1 MDGSLSPIPESLQPD
16 REWTIGRVLL
26 ECVPAGTSS
35 AAFDPLSTMALSET
49 DIQRQ
54 QEIKQA
60 EELLFSGRQELGFAK
75 GLFLG
80 DFVADWAM
88 PYPRLSDQQQ
98 AAVDNAVLELRQ
110 FLDQHLDSD
119 AIDRDADIPREVIDG
134 LGRVGVLGMTAPK
147 EVGGRGFSQMQYC
160 KVLEE
165 IGARDASTA
174 VFTNA
179 HHSIGIRALL
189 LFGTKEQQE
198 KWLPRLMNGEQ
209 LAAFALTERE
219 AGSDAANVQM
229 KATPAEDGAAYILS
243 GEKRYITNAS
253 IAHVLTVMARTPI
266 PGKDKD
272 AITAFLVTPDM
283 PGFEMLEPRMAK
295 LGIRGTATGRFRLNN
310 VRVPKENILGPL
322 GKGLRVALT
331 VLDFGRTTFGACC
344 TGGAKTCLRLAIEHA
359 NSRKQFNKTLGNFDL
374 VKKKIARMAADV
386 YAMEAMTQVTAS
398 LIDRGLED
406 YMVETAMLKVFTT
419 ERLWD
424 AVNDCFQIHGGSA
437 YFDDSPLGR
446 MLRDARINQI
456 GEGSN
461 EVLTSFI
468 ALVGMRGPGMEFK
481 EIYDTMLKPSR
492 GLSKAWDAGLK
503 RLSAAVK
510 VPEVPVK
517 NDQLRS
523 YASQLGRLV
532 WRFNLAVDKALIAYR
547 EPVMEMQLIQERIA
561 VAAMELFATTCVLSR
576 WDSELSATSRNGK
589 EGIDHASADLFVR
602 RSLRHIRDSLRS
614 LGDNDD
620 RALLKTAD
628 AVLATR
634 QADAH

>member
-1 MDGSLSPIPESLQPD
+1 
-16 REWTIGRVLL
+16 
-26 ECVPAGTSS
+26 
-35 AAFDPLSTMALSET
+35 MALTQTE
-49 DIQRQ
+49 IQRQ

-60 EELLFSGRQELGFAK
+60 EELLFTGKQELGFAK

-80 DFVADWAM
+80 DFIADWAM
-88 PYPRLSDQQQ
+88 PYPRLTDAQEAQ
-98 AAVDNAVLELRQ
+98 LERGLTEVRAY
-110 FLDQHLDSD
+110 LEEHLDPE
-119 AIDRDADIPREVIDG
+119 AIDRNADIPREVIDG
-134 LGRVGVLGMTAPK
+134 LGRVGVLGMTAPQ
-147 EVGGRGFSQMQYC
+147 EVGGRGFTQMMYC

-165 IGARDASTA
+165 IGARCASTA

-189 LFGTKEQQE
+189 LFGTKEQKE
-198 KWLPRLMNGEQ
+198 KWLPKLMNGEQ
-209 LAAFALTERE
+209 LAAFALTEAQ
-219 AGSDAANVQM
+219 AGSDAANVQTT
-229 KATPAEDGAAYILS
+229 AEPSEDGSHYVLN

-253 IAHVLTVMARTPI
+253 IAQVLTVMARTPV
-266 PGKDKD
+266 PGKPGKD

-283 PGFEMLEPRMAK
+283 EGFEMLEPRMPK
-295 LGIRGTATGRFRLNN
+295 LGIRGTATGRFSLTN
-310 VRVPKENILGPL
+310 VKVPKENVLGRL

-344 TGGAKTCLRLAIEHA
+344 TGAAKTSLQLAVAHA
-359 NSRKQFNKTLGNFDL
+359 NSRKQFQKTLGDFDL

-398 LIDRGLED
+398 LIDRGFED
-406 YMVETAMLKVFTT
+406 FMLETAMLKVFTT

-424 AVNDCFQIHGGSA
+424 AVNDCFQIHGGAA

-461 EVLTSFI
+461 EVLISFI

-481 EIYDTMLKPSR
+481 EVLDTVLKPWRADR
-492 GLSKAWDAGLK
+492 GKAWGAGLK

-510 VPEVPVK
+510 IPDVPVRSEK
-517 NDQLRS
+517 LRS
-523 YASQLGRLV
+523 YANQLGRLV
-532 WRFNLAVDKALIAYR
+532 WRFNFAVNKALITYR
-547 EPVMEMQLIQERIA
+547 EPVMDMQLIQERVA

-576 WDSELSATSRNGK
+576 WDSELMNAGRNGNSVTT
-589 EGIDHASADLFVR
+589 EHVAADLFVK
-602 RSLRHIRDSLRS
+602 RSLRKIKEALRD

-620 RALLKTAD
+620 RALLATAN
-628 AVLATR
+628 A
-634 QADAH
+634 

>member
-1 MDGSLSPIPESLQPD
+1 M
-16 REWTIGRVLL
+16 
-26 ECVPAGTSS
+26 
-35 AAFDPLSTMALSET
+35 AALTET
-49 DIQRQ
+49 EIQRQ
-54 QEIKQA
+54 KEIKQA
-60 EELLFSGRQELGFAK
+60 EELLFSGHQELGFAK

-80 DFVADWAM
+80 NFVADWAM
-88 PYPRLSDQQQ
+88 PYPRLSSQQE
-98 AAVDNAVLELRQ
+98 AEVEEAVSELRQ

-119 AIDRDADIPREVIDG
+119 AIDRNADIPREVIDG

-147 EVGGRGFSQMQYC
+147 EVGGRGFTQMQYC

-165 IGARDASTA
+165 IGGRDASTA

-189 LFGTKEQQE
+189 LFGTREQQE
-198 KWLPRLMNGEQ
+198 KWLPRLMNGDQ

-229 KATPAEDGAAYILS
+229 KATPTEDGSAYILD

-253 IAHVLTVMARTPI
+253 IAQVLTVMARTPV

-272 AITAFLVTPDM
+272 AITAFLVTPDLE
-283 PGFEMLEPRMAK
+283 GFEMIEPRMPK
-295 LGIRGTATGRFRLNN
+295 LGIRGTATGRFRLNQ

-344 TGGAKTCLRLAIEHA
+344 TGAAKTCLRLAIEHA
-359 NSRKQFNKTLGNFDL
+359 NSRRQFNKTLGNFDL

-446 MLRDARINQI
+446 ILRDARINQI

-492 GLSKAWDAGLK
+492 GLSKAWEAGLK

-510 VPEVPVK
+510 VPDVPVRSAELK
-517 NDQLRS
+517 S

-532 WRFNLAVDKALIAYR
+532 WRFNFAVNKALITYR
-547 EPVMEMQLIQERIA
+547 EPVMEMQLVQERIA

-576 WDSELSATSRNGK
+576 WDAELSAVGRNGQ
-589 EGIDHASADLFVR
+589 EPAGHAAADLFVKR
-602 RSLRHIRDSLRS
+602 ALRKTREALRD

-628 AVLATR
+628 ALLGMPNAR
-634 QADAH
+634 GGNRA